1 MDSVGAPGSPART
14 ARLRVCS
21 RWYRS
26 RILSQLHVEFGQPA
40 PTKELT
46 VFTIRPQRGRR
57 VDLRISRR
65 FSIRVDARDDVTG
78 RAVWTASWAEITCLP
93 MLGVALHY

>member
-1 MDSVGAPGSPART
+1 
-14 ARLRVCS
+14 
-21 RWYRS
+21 
-26 RILSQLHVEFGQPA
+26 
-40 PTKELT
+40 